1 MIMPNQRSRGRIPA
15 QSKAHQCE
23 SVWKIWQI
31 GQELGFWTPGF
42 EYLCKGRGRAGK

>member
-1 MIMPNQRSRGRIPA
+1 MIMPRQRSRGRILA

-23 SVWKIWQI
+23 SVWQI
-31 GQELGFWTPGF
+31 GQELGFWTSGF